1 MFTSKKTTLID
12 KSAKTSAVKTAT
24 NPFVKAGL
32 KKGAETLSGNG
43 SLKYKTSGNSFL
55 DQFNSLGSYKAPRTY
70 AEIARDQDLLWS
82 VDPKTTVLFTYYVR
96 TITRTVQLF
105 DGSKTIKPQ
114 KGGELKHEAIMRM
127 IWLSKQDSTIFWN
140 NIGLFVSVGS
150 WKDIFTML
158 QYDLVYNGWEGRVLD
173 WQAFGGLIMTS
184 LQNANTLNLVKK
196 YLPQIKATSACKTVE
211 SQADTIIGKWICSL
225 LFGNKESPAQYK
237 QYRKLKTSGNAH
249 DWQKL
254 ISQGKHQLIDF
265 NSIHGRALNLLVRSK
280 YLKNQG
286 LSEKYEAWVTK
297 PDTEV
302 KFTGFVH
309 ELFANLPSAIGGL
322 NNGEQATIN
331 KQFTTLVNKGR
342 TEDHTSSLIVVRD
355 TSGSMGNNAVGT
367 KMPAND
373 IARAIALFFS
383 EFLTG
388 RFANSWIEFN
398 DNATMHQWRGNTT
411 LNKWY
416 NDHTESYGST
426 NFQSVLQLFASIKG
440 QGVAEGEFPT
450 GILCIS
456 DGMFNATELG
466 QTNVEA
472 GLNILRHAGF
482 SEDYVSNFV
491 ICLWNIPNGYYT
503 GSAKSNTFETY
514 GTEVPNVFYISGY
527 SASVI
532 SFLTSKI
539 KNAQELFDEA
549 MNQEILQMIKV

>member
-1 MFTSKKTTLID
+1 MFTSKKITLID
-12 KSAKTSAVKTAT
+12 KSKQTSAPKAST
-24 NPFVKAGL
+24 NRFVHAGL

-43 SLKYKTSGNSFL
+43 AKKYKTTGSPFI

-82 VDPKTTVLFTYYVR
+82 IDPKTTVLFTYYIR

-105 DGSKTIKPQ
+105 DGSKTVKPQ

-127 IWLSKQDSTIFWN
+127 IWLSKQDPSIFWN

-173 WQAFGGLIMTS
+173 WNQFGSLLMSS
-184 LQNANTLNLVKK
+184 LQNTNTLNLVKK

-265 NSIHGRALNLLVRSK
+265 NAIHGRALNLLVRSK

-297 PDTEV
+297 PETEV

-309 ELFANLPSAIGGL
+309 ELFAKLPPAIGGL

-331 KQFTTLVNKGR
+331 KQFATLVQKGK

-355 TSGSMGNNAVGT
+355 TSGSMSSNATGT
-367 KMPAND
+367 TMKSGD
-373 IARAIALFFS
+373 IAKAIALYFS

-398 DNATMHQWRGNTT
+398 RNAEMHTWQGSTP
-411 LNKWY
+411 LAKWY
-416 NDHTESYGST
+416 NDNSSFVGNT
-426 NFQSVLQLFASIKG
+426 NFQSVLRLFATIKSE
-440 QGVAEGEFPT
+440 GVPESEFPT
-450 GILCIS
+450 GIVCIS
-456 DGMFNATELG
+456 DGEFDPGQLG
-466 QTNVEA
+466 QTNVETA
-472 GLNILRHAGF
+472 LKALRAAGF
-482 SEDYVSNFV
+482 SEEYVNNFV
-491 ICLWNIPNGYYT
+491 ICLWNIPNGYYS
-503 GSAKSNTFETY
+503 GKGGNKFETF